1 MTDRTHM
8 TSALRPGDF
17 VQVKTP
23 DEILGTLDQDGTINR
38 LPFMPEMIEHCG
50 RTFRVSRRVVTT
62 CCTATSGP
70 RAFADD
76 DVFLLDELRCSG
88 AAHDGCQKAC
98 MIFWRA
104 AWLRKVEAQAST
116 PSPDRGSSERLRTR
130 LKTSQGPN
138 VYFCQAS
145 ELLNATH
152 VLSWP
157 QRFRRCLLEITGG
170 NYGPLEMALRLYTFT
185 FWRIRRAL
193 LGQYPRGSHG
203 ATPRGTLNLHAGD
216 LVEIKPLNEVM
227 KTLDEG
233 GNNRGLR
240 FSPDMRL
247 ACGSRKRVA
256 SRIDRI
262 IVDGTGVMRKLRD
275 TVRLDDSVCGCPH
288 LTFGGCSRGEI
299 MYWREIW
306 LEREGSSPEPGS
318 QAGA

>member
-1 MTDRTHM
+1 MTDHEHM
-8 TSALRPGDF
+8 TVALRPGDF

-23 DEILGTLDQDGTINR
+23 DEILGTLDQDGSLNR
-38 LPFMPEMIEHCG
+38 LPFMPEMTEHSG
-50 RTFRVSRRVVTT
+50 KTFRVSRRVVTM

-70 RAFADD
+70 RAFEDD

-98 MIFWRA
+98 MIVWRA
-104 AWLRKVEAQAST
+104 AWLRKVDAPAST
-116 PSPDRGSSERLRTR
+116 AAPDLASAERLRAR

-145 ELLNATH
+145 ELLKATH
-152 VLSWP
+152 ALSWP
-157 QRFRRCLLEITGG
+157 QRLRRCLLEITGG
-170 NYGPLEMALRLYTFT
+170 NYGPLEMAVRVGTFT

-193 LGQYPRGSHG
+193 FGQFPRGGRG
-203 ATPRGTLNLHAGD
+203 ATPAQTLNLHAGE
-216 LVEIKPLNEVM
+216 LVEIKPLNEVL

-247 ACGSRKRVA
+247 ACGRQKRVTN
-256 SRIDRI
+256 RIDRI

-275 TVRLDDSVCGCPH
+275 TVRLDDSVCGCAH

-306 LEREGSSPEPGS
+306 LERKGSSPEPGS
-318 QAGA
+318 QTGA